1 MTIDLTF
8 VHTVIHLTFVHI
20 FTYLRTYCRHLI
32 LYCQFN
38 LTFYVKN
45 KNKKSRKK
53 REENSN
59 KKSLKTK
66 SHYI

>member
-38 LTFYVKN
+38 LTFYVKKIKI
-45 KNKKSRKK
+45 KNHEK
-53 REENSN
+53 RERKIQIKN
-59 KKSLKTK
+59 
-66 SHYI
+66 H